1 VSAFCVLCFA
11 GRLDPSI
18 APLPL
23 TVHGMLLQGAPRLGS
38 CMPPRACCCSC
49 YAHCFLLLAVCCC
62 VLLLLVLLL
71 VRLLL
76 LADWLTRFVLRRV
89 ALRCFC
95 LLFCAFIF
103 SGCNFDGHKLSESLL
118 DSAAN
123 SALGDCHFAWVPGDA
138 PSPYPVSANLSTHYC
153 QSELQIRYMF
163 AKPSSRFAALHWQ
176 SELQSCVW
184 PRSVT
189 VASLICPAAPLIRV
203 VRSFARSLVRLKQ
216 DGESVKVPLYS
227 SGARS
232 DAIADVLLPSARH
245 DVSQQ
250 PVASAPSL
258 SWLALLHSTSV
269 HPRATS
275 GSLLPPARFA
285 LLLEAAQVAWI
296 IEAGS
301 CHHPPTTN
309 VRRRAARRG
318 PQVNRWVL
326 AGVALFVFAED

>member
-1 VSAFCVLCFA
+1 MS
-11 GRLDPSI
+11 
-18 APLPL
+18 
-23 TVHGMLLQGAPRLGS
+23 LLS
-38 CMPPRACCCSC
+38 
-49 YAHCFLLLAVCCC
+49 VC
-62 VLLLLVLLL
+62 
-71 VRLLL
+71 
-76 LADWLTRFVLRRV
+76 
-89 ALRCFC
+89 
-95 LLFCAFIF
+95 LFCAFIF

-232 DAIADVLLPSARH
+232 EAIADVLLPSARH

-250 PVASAPSL
+250 PHHLCTACPGKPS
-258 SWLALLHSTSV
+258 
-269 HPRATS
+269 P
-275 GSLLPPARFA
+275 
-285 LLLEAAQVAWI
+285 
-296 IEAGS
+296 
-301 CHHPPTTN
+301 
-309 VRRRAARRG
+309 
-318 PQVNRWVL
+318 
-326 AGVALFVFAED
+326 